1 MSETVSERPYERPY
15 ARLIWPEAVSIASLV
30 LNVVVVVI
38 LIVAFVG
45 RHHGGF
51 RGHGPG
57 QGHEEFQ
64 HGGPG
69 FGERFGGPGRFE
81 GGPGR
86 FGGEEHG
93 GFGGGGHGWGGD
105 GKFEGRD
112 GGPGHEG
119 GPGHDGAAID
129 PQEMANH
136 HLDRLSE
143 QYSLTDAQKN
153 QLKPILVQ
161 AATDAQKNMEDAQK
175 ARTAAR
181 DAIRAKIRAVLTP
194 DQQKQFDQES
204 QDKERPQAP

>member
-1 MSETVSERPYERPY
+1 MSETVSERPY

-30 LNVVVVVI
+30 LNVVVVAI

-51 RGHGPG
+51 KG
-57 QGHEEFQ
+57 QGHEGFQ
-64 HGGPG
+64 HAGPG
-69 FGERFGGPGRFE
+69 AGSQGFGDHFGGPGRF
-81 GGPGR
+81 G
-86 FGGEEHG
+86 GGEEHG
-93 GFGGGGHGWGGD
+93 GFGGGGHQWGGD
-105 GKFEGRD
+105 GKFEGHEGGFGHD

-119 GPGHDGAAID
+119 APID

-153 QLKPILVQ
+153 QLRPILVQ
-161 AATDAQKNMEDAQK
+161 AATDAQKNMEDEQK
-175 ARTAAR
+175 ARTSAR

-204 QDKERPQAP
+204 QEREHPQAP

>member
-1 MSETVSERPYERPY
+1 MSETVSESPNDRPY

-30 LNVVVVVI
+30 LNVVVVAI

-51 RGHGPG
+51 KG
-57 QGHEEFQ
+57 QENEGFQ

-69 FGERFGGPGRFE
+69 FGGPGHFEGGMGGPGRF
-81 GGPGR
+81 G
-86 FGGEEHG
+86 GGEEHG
-93 GFGGGGHGWGGD
+93 GFGHAWGD
-105 GKFEGRD
+105 GKFEGHEGGFGHD

-119 GPGHDGAAID
+119 GPID

-143 QYSLTDAQKN
+143 QYALTDAQKN
-153 QLKPILVQ
+153 QIRPILVQ
-161 AATDAQKNMEDAQK
+161 AATDGQKSMEDEQK

-181 DAIRAKIRAVLTP
+181 EAIRAKIRAVLTP

-204 QDKERPQAP
+204 QEREHPQAP